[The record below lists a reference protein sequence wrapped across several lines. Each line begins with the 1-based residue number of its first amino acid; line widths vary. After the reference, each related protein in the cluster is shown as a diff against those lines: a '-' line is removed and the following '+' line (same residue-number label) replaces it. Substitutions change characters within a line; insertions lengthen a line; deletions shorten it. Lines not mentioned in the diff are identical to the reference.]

1 MPPAP
6 APFPFSALPRVDR
19 ATARLACDLSAVL
32 GAAPPLPAP
41 LFDERWGSLL
51 GAPVRAHPGVPRVV
65 TLDALRAAWA
75 LDRPLV
81 AAWGHPSLGAFLVA
95 LPRDLAFLLVTQAL
109 GPEASPSPL
118 AALSEVAEGVLSA
131 LAARVAVTLC
141 APSAPPVL
149 RAITDHPGD
158 ALDALGPAA
167 PLAAWEFT
175 LSGKTLSGVVTLVLA
190 TDTLGAPSRPPSIDL
205 ARFAEASVAVRCV
218 AARAEVAADAVAA
231 LGPGDRVM
239 LDGLGWSAGALVGDV
254 TLCLGASPPLR
265 LDATLTDAPRVTV
278 TVAAP
283 LRGPW
288 SPTMHESTEVL
299 RDLRVEVTVEI
310 ASSSASLEAV
320 ASWGPGAVVGFP
332 QRVGEAV
339 LVRAGGRV
347 VARGEL
353 VDLDGQVGVRVT
365 ERI

>member
-1 MPPAP
+1 MP
-6 APFPFSALPRVDR
+6 
-19 ATARLACDLSAVL
+19 
-32 GAAPPLPAP
+32 AA

-51 GAPVRAHPGVPRVV
+51 GAPVRAHPGVPRLL
-65 TLDALRAAWA
+65 THDALRAAWT
-75 LDRPLV
+75 LGRPLV
-81 AAWGHPSLGAFLVA
+81 AAWGHPSLGTFLVA

-109 GPEASPSPL
+109 GPECSASPL
-118 AALSEVAEGVLSA
+118 APLSEVAEGVLSA

-141 APSAPPVL
+141 APAAPPVL

-158 ALDALGPAA
+158 ALDTLPPSA
-167 PLAAWEFT
+167 PLAAWDFT
-175 LSGKTLSGVVTLVLA
+175 LSGKTLPGVVTLVLA
-190 TDTLGAPSRPPSIDL
+190 TDALRSPARPPTLDL
-205 ARFAEASVAVRCV
+205 GRFAEASVAVRCV
-218 AARAEVAADAVAA
+218 AARAEVPSGAVAA
-231 LGPGDRVM
+231 LAPGDRVM
-239 LDGLGWSAGALVGDV
+239 LDGLRWSAGALEGDV
-254 TLCLGASPPLR
+254 TLLLGAAPPLR
-265 LDATLTDAPRVTV
+265 LDATLTAAPRVTV

-283 LRGPW
+283 PRGPW
-288 SPTMHESTEVL
+288 SPTMHESTELL

-310 ASSSASLEAV
+310 ASSSESLEAV